1 MRHFFFRLS
10 SIIADISYILSPEY
24 KINNRTQL
32 LCDYLRLRFKVFLNR
47 WVYFKTEHF
56 LSFTVVFANY
66 SLFFET
72 FRQTFIRHSYYF
84 KTDTQT
90 PTIIDCGG
98 NAGLSVLYFKYLFP
112 GSKITVFEPSEAI
125 QPIIRENISR
135 NKLENVTLEPYAV
148 SKTDGT
154 ASFYDRGT
162 GSCGNTLIET
172 VFDNTKQKGS
182 EKKDDMTHVVK
193 TRRLSTYIK
202 STIDLLKLDIEGAEG
217 LVIEELKEAG
227 VLQKINTVVM
237 EYHYYPS
244 NIDNH
249 LGKILSTFEKEG
261 RDYQIYLDEL
271 TPGASMILS
280 EDNGGYYSLIR
291 SVVTKK

>member
-24 KINNRTQL
+24 KVSRRGQL

-47 WVYFKTEHF
+47 WIYFKTEHF
-56 LSFTVVFANY
+56 LGFTVVFANY

-72 FRQTFIRHSYYF
+72 FRQVFIRHSYYF
-84 KTDTQT
+84 ETKSTT
-90 PTIIDCGG
+90 PSIIDCGG

-112 GSKITVFEPSEAI
+112 HSKITVFEPSEAI
-125 QPIIRENISR
+125 QPVIRENISR

-162 GSCGNTLIET
+162 GSCGNTLMET
-172 VFDNTKQKGS
+172 VFDNTRQKGS
-182 EKKDDMTHVVK
+182 DKKDQMTHTVQ

-202 STIDLLKLDIEGAEG
+202 NNVDLLKLDIEGAEG
-217 LVIEELKEAG
+217 LVIEELTEAK
-227 VLQKINTVVM
+227 VLGKIQTIVM

-244 NIDNH
+244 NTENY
-249 LGKILSTFEKEG
+249 LGKMLSTFEKEG
-261 RDYQIYLDEL
+261 REYQIYLDEL
-271 TPGASMILS
+271 IPGSSMLLS
-280 EDNGGYYSLIR
+280 EKSGYYSLIR
-291 SVVTKK
+291 SMVAKK